1 MTFLVLR
8 KEFVNVEDQ
17 IISNNTFQEGLV
29 PNFICLSR
37 DNSNMVH
44 SNGDLYSVDEL
55 LLNFFHMKVI
65 NNVHE
70 QSRRIRRHALKIQR
84 SPEKDVMKDEVQKVL
99 DFIKENL
106 KITWNL
112 MMTISQKKHYDFY
125 YNFELGPDK
134 L

>member
-55 LLNFFHMKVI
+55 LLNFFVRTNEAHEVI

-112 MMTISQKKHYDFY
+112 MMTISQK
-125 YNFELGPDK
+125 
-134 L
+134 